1 MPKLLSLDETQP
13 NRRPGLDN
21 FQPIPIIRGGTLH
34 EMEIRR
40 RRGCLTWTIIFGVVL
55 AYFLTPFRT
64 NILILG
70 TDDSPD
76 RGALGRTDTIILTS
90 VVPLKPYLGM
100 LGIPRDLW
108 VQVPEVGEQ
117 RINTAYFFAESVK
130 PGNGALAVEETIH
143 HNFGVSV
150 DHYLLLHM
158 LDLVDMIDKLGG
170 IDIMLDEPLAGLSA
184 GTHHLDGSQVLSMAR
199 ERNSADD
206 FSRMKQGQII
216 LLAILKKSINPLNW
230 PRLPG
235 VSLAASRVIQTDIP
249 AWLWPRLGFAL
260 LRAPLFGIDNRIISS
275 DMVTPYVTGG
285 GAQVLIPDWDAI
297 NPVLHEIFGE
307 Q

>member
-1 MPKLLSLDETQP
+1 MPKLSSLDETQP

-21 FQPIPIIRGGTLH
+21 FQPIPIIRIGTLH

-40 RRGCLTWTIIFGVVL
+40 RRGCLTLTIIFGVVF

-130 PGNGALAVEETIH
+130 PGSGALAVEETIH
-143 HNFGVSV
+143 QNFGVSV

-158 LDLVDMIDKLGG
+158 LDLVDVIDKLGG
-170 IDIMLDEPLAGLSA
+170 IDIILDEPLAGLSA
-184 GTHHLDGSQVLSMAR
+184 GTHHLDGSQVLTMAR

-206 FSRMKQGQII
+206 FSRMKLGQII

-260 LRAPLFGIDNRIISS
+260 LRTPLFGIDNRIISS
-275 DMVTPYVTGG
+275 DMVIPYITGG
-285 GAQVLIPDWDAI
+285 GAQVLIPDWEAI

-307 Q
+307 

>member
-1 MPKLLSLDETQP
+1 MPKYSSLEETHP
-13 NRRPGLDN
+13 NRKLGLDN
-21 FQPIPIIRGGTLH
+21 FQPIPIIRVGTMH
-34 EMEIRR
+34 TMQKRQH
-40 RRGCLTWTIIFGVVL
+40 RGCLTWTILFGIIL
-55 AYFLTPFRT
+55 AYFLAPFRT

-70 TDDSPD
+70 TDDSPE
-76 RGALGRTDTIILTS
+76 RGAIGRTDTIIMTT

-130 PGNGALAVEETIH
+130 PGNGAQALEETIH
-143 HNFGVSV
+143 QNFGVTV

-158 LDLVDMIDKLGG
+158 LDLVDVIDKLGG
-170 IDIMLDEPLAGLSA
+170 IDIKNDEPIAGFSA
-184 GTHHLDGSQVLSMAR
+184 GTHHLDGSQVLAMAR

-216 LLAILKKSINPLNW
+216 LLAVLKKSVNPLNW

-235 VSLAASRVIQTDIP
+235 VSVAASRVVQTDIP
-249 AWLWPRLGFAL
+249 VWLWPRMGFAL
-260 LRAPLFGIDNRIISS
+260 LRASLFGIDNRIITR
-275 DMVTPYVTGG
+275 DMVTPYVTSG
-285 GAQVLIPDWDAI
+285 GAQVLIPDWEAI
-297 NPVLHEIFGE
+297 TPVLQEIFGG